1 MTKPAESQED
11 KVIIGWEEWCAF
23 PKLGLDAIKAKVD
36 TGART
41 SCLHA
46 FDIKI
51 YKKEGKKIV
60 KFGIHP
66 IQQNSKIIRYCK
78 APLIDYRYVTNSGG
92 GKEKRYVILATLE
105 VAGRLKKIEVTL
117 TKRDNMAFR
126 MLLGRE
132 ALRKCH
138 LIVDVSKSCVLGK
151 KTKQEVKKIYSKNQK
166 IEK

>member
-1 MTKPAESQED
+1 MSEEEQIASGDRTL
-11 KVIIGWEEWCAF
+11 IGWEEWCAF
-23 PKLGLDAIKAKVD
+23 PKLGLPAIKAKVD

-51 YKKEGKKIV
+51 LKRGRGEVV

-66 IQQNSKIIRYCK
+66 VQRNSKIVKYCT
-78 APLIDYRYVTNSGG
+78 APLVDNRYVMSSSGH
-92 GKEKRYVILATLE
+92 KEKRCVILATLE
-105 VAGRLKKIEVTL
+105 IGGESMKVEVTL
-117 TKRDNMAFR
+117 TKRDGMAFR

-138 LIVDVSKSCVLGK
+138 LLVDPGKSCVLGK
-151 KTKQEVKKIYSKNQK
+151 KSERVVKGLYKKK
-166 IEK
+166 KKD